1 MLTVLLATRN
11 RSRAFESV
19 LESFCKL
26 QSPSTGWKLLVVD
39 NGSTDSTPQVISA
52 FAKRLP
58 LHSLSESR
66 QGKNFAFN
74 AGLSLIEGDL
84 TVLTD
89 DDVYPHQDWLI
100 QLRSA
105 ADVQREFSIFGG
117 SIVPHW
123 EVPPPAWVQ
132 WAEMGAAFAITHP
145 SWSDG
150 PIAANCVWGP
160 NMAIRSD
167 VFRSG
172 VRFDTS
178 IGPRGANYLQGGD
191 TEMTRRFEG
200 LGHRAW
206 HVHTAVVEHIVRKEQ
221 LDKAWVLRRAIRHGR
236 GEFHLGQTNEIDS
249 RKLAFWFASLSLS
262 KAISGDRENGESVVD
277 AQAGRPLSFALA
289 VQLCSWSNSGSAHTL
304 QGIQCENT
312 FRHCCILKTFAQ
324 VRTAFHNESVIRI
337 SHEAWDHR
345 ANSA

>member
-1 MLTVLLATRN
+1 M
-11 RSRAFESV
+11 
-19 LESFCKL
+19 
-26 QSPSTGWKLLVVD
+26 D

-66 QGKNFAFN
+66 QGKNFALN

-105 ADVQREFSIFGG
+105 ADIQREFSIFGG

-132 WAEMGAAFAITHP
+132 WAEMGAAYAITHP

-191 TEMTRRFEG
+191 TEMTRRLEG

-236 GEFHLGQTNEIDS
+236 GEFHLGQTNEIAS
-249 RKLAFWFASLSLS
+249 RKLLFGSPRYLYRKLFQETGKMTKAWLMRRPEDLFRSHWRFNYVRGQILEARTLS
-262 KAISGDRENGESVVD
+262 KEYNAKILSGIVAS
-277 AQAGRPLSFALA
+277 
-289 VQLCSWSNSGSAHTL
+289 
-304 QGIQCENT
+304 
-312 FRHCCILKTFAQ
+312 
-324 VRTAFHNESVIRI
+324 
-337 SHEAWDHR
+337 
-345 ANSA
+345 